1 MSDKENVPNSVRSH
15 YTPMDN
21 TSFQNNRLHN
31 QENDHRTTSSASET
45 KYTSE
50 MQMAESNGAPPRQP
64 TSGPPMSPSFKVR
77 GLKPQIWSPTQSM
90 RSNAPAASVAA
101 KDDNANVSA
110 YQQQPRQNSIQ
121 DRFAVASHT
130 PAVTGVPL
138 AQEHDRNA
146 FNTPNPHSGVYSP
159 SSSSSG
165 IISGTNS
172 ERTEELN
179 FIQDYDRRATS
190 ALSADTEPTSVM
202 FVERT
207 SNEHRLPRSQNPT
220 VTLLQ
225 KARESKDGRIS
236 LPAIDSQS
244 SRTSTLQRPNEDDSW
259 IRDREP
265 SHVTRHVIHREPVKF
280 EGIGPTNEKGLP
292 IGLRSN
298 IKEDNQH
305 DWYKRMFK
313 AIHRPEDETDYV
325 LVKYQKPRRS
335 SGYSPTP
342 RNPYLSDSYMSEP
355 ESGRGDDNYSFSA
368 AASDM
373 ENTND
378 YADYARTQSLPRSK
392 ASPERNVSYSS
403 SVTPATRN
411 YTIGN
416 SNQPAAAATRGKE
429 SSPGY
434 RTETSYNMASP
445 YRNLPNKLDNY
456 IPGNSSVSMQE
467 AVQQEK
473 LYNPPPETPRT
484 QYSLTN
490 ITVGNLQ
497 PEKVI
502 YRRGNV
508 RALSPEEQRE
518 HYKEIQRGG
527 DIPLSGLGMRTP
539 QRAKERNIN
548 ALTRPFKYSHTD
560 YDRSSDF
567 DPITARLSDQPKWT
581 NTAYANANLYDKPVL
596 RPYPTNRFS
605 FFKSEFY
612 SDPRGTTNYLDPY
625 RRFRENLT
633 TDGVLPAQRREVS
646 NDFSFFR
653 AVSGSP
659 IPFRTSPTIQSRSQ
673 NTHTRRRVRST
684 SGGEADSIDAWLKK
698 LYAELD
704 GLDQTVAPQPDP
716 RRYVDPGFRQQL
728 SAQVA
733 RKCATYHKNIPAS
746 FSYVFHSPLCG
757 TLFSTMTTTVLDD
770 IKKDLQPNLAQSK
783 TIASFG
789 SKVSDTHQTNGHQSP
804 YQRAVGVSK
813 AVQSATSRIA
823 TKLHQPAYS
832 RDHKD
837 DALLAYLQRRA
848 EKMRRLTRKLFSL
861 SRESAPGYTNI
872 PRSDKGR
879 VRKLSQKYETWQRVR
894 SGAAS
899 PISGAT
905 GFTYISPDDAWV
917 NRTHRIRR
925 SSSSSS
931 LSSDKEN
938 AHKMVRSK
946 SVPSGSHQAPVVTN
960 NPYRHVGFDLL
971 ESSMS
976 LDDRISS
983 VSSFPANALDD
994 FRRSPSS
1001 CSSAS
1006 FDQHYSKYFTDSELR
1021 GMDDLKLEADIDRIA
1036 APPSKKPLTDTGNRT
1051 LTTRDINSPY
1061 MAPSRSSGGSLER
1074 QKSLER
1080 QRSLDRQRSRTSDR
1094 DDELDL
1100 MSEYRHIDEIYE
1112 REKERRHKV
1121 QQAEEERRR
1130 HHYVPIKSPIPS
1142 DRYDSV
1148 YEDPFKFAPGR
1159 PRSASPG
1166 SVAFGRHDRA
1176 RSSSV
1181 HSTYPDSE
1189 LIGPCRAL
1197 YSFAAQ
1203 NPRELSFRQGEI
1215 VHVRQQLDA
1224 NWVEGNCN
1232 NRVGIAPVS
1241 YLQSMA
1247 AEKRMR
1253 AEKPLTEGHARAKYD
1268 FNAHSQVEMSIKKG
1282 ETIALI
1288 RRVDQNWYEGKIGAR
1303 RGIFPVSYVEVLR
1316 EVGGETVGYATY
1328 PRAPH
1333 LPSSTLPLSR
1343 PGPLSTVRPSD
1354 SNYPVSNPA
1363 TPGPG
1368 SASRTNTP
1376 SLSSSASPAPR
1387 RASLVEEGSDRLRY
1401 GDDVLKEF
1409 KSQVSQISPTAS
1421 PSDQLLRKS
1430 SIKSTSVL
1438 DELNI
1443 PPPPST
1449 TVKEELDLL
1458 KREPDRC
1465 RVLYTYKA
1473 QHEDELDLREGEII
1487 TILERCD
1494 DGWFRGGNKQEQQG
1508 YFPGNYVQAL

>member
-539 QRAKERNIN
+539 QRAK
-548 ALTRPFKYSHTD
+548 
-560 YDRSSDF
+560 
-567 DPITARLSDQPKWT
+567 
-581 NTAYANANLYDKPVL
+581 
-596 RPYPTNRFS
+596 
-605 FFKSEFY
+605 
-612 SDPRGTTNYLDPY
+612 
-625 RRFRENLT
+625 
-633 TDGVLPAQRREVS
+633 
-646 NDFSFFR
+646 
-653 AVSGSP
+653 
-659 IPFRTSPTIQSRSQ
+659 
-673 NTHTRRRVRST
+673 
-684 SGGEADSIDAWLKK
+684 
-698 LYAELD
+698 
-704 GLDQTVAPQPDP
+704 
-716 RRYVDPGFRQQL
+716 
-728 SAQVA
+728 
-733 RKCATYHKNIPAS
+733 
-746 FSYVFHSPLCG
+746 
-757 TLFSTMTTTVLDD
+757 
-770 IKKDLQPNLAQSK
+770 
-783 TIASFG
+783 
-789 SKVSDTHQTNGHQSP
+789 
-804 YQRAVGVSK
+804 
-813 AVQSATSRIA
+813 
-823 TKLHQPAYS
+823 
-832 RDHKD
+832 
-837 DALLAYLQRRA
+837 
-848 EKMRRLTRKLFSL
+848 
-861 SRESAPGYTNI
+861 
-872 PRSDKGR
+872 
-879 VRKLSQKYETWQRVR
+879 
-894 SGAAS
+894 
-899 PISGAT
+899 
-905 GFTYISPDDAWV
+905 
-917 NRTHRIRR
+917 
-925 SSSSSS
+925 
-931 LSSDKEN
+931 
-938 AHKMVRSK
+938 
-946 SVPSGSHQAPVVTN
+946 
-960 NPYRHVGFDLL
+960 
-971 ESSMS
+971 
-976 LDDRISS
+976 
-983 VSSFPANALDD
+983 
-994 FRRSPSS
+994 
-1001 CSSAS
+1001 
-1006 FDQHYSKYFTDSELR
+1006 DSELR